1 MAPRGGPAPAPL
13 FRSSVPVPGAG
24 GTGRGPGGD
33 RGVATAAPAEPPL
46 RGPLA
51 FVLVLNVFPLVSG
64 SEQSGEP
71 GKCRQPLT
79 PAPRSPARI
88 VAALP
93 GLSQPCPD
101 CRSAP
106 ATWQG
111 PPVCRNAPCHMVLGT
126 SGEGEMSPFCPP
138 FPILGAGFR
147 GPGDPGK
154 PHPFPNLWTGFRSS
168 GDPGK
173 PPFPI
178 LGTGFRGSGDPGKPP
193 FPILGTEFR
202 GSGGSTQLTWCFS
215 RSYEDFYLSC
225 SLSHGGK
232 ELCSPLLT
240 RKAHVYKYLFHLII
254 WDQQICFP
262 VQVNRL
268 PRETLLSVTL
278 FAVPVPPPG
287 GSSDANKQRRVPE
300 ALGWVTTPLF
310 NFRQVLTCGRK
321 LLGLWPATQD
331 NSRARSSAPN
341 FNQPD
346 SVILQI
352 DFPTSAFEVK
362 FTNPPAAEFSPR
374 YEFGSLG
381 EEDQRQLREAMQ
393 KKSLYW

>member
-1 MAPRGGPAPAPL
+1 SL
-13 FRSSVPVPGAG
+13 
-24 GTGRGPGGD
+24 
-33 RGVATAAPAEPPL
+33 TAAILSLVELYCSTFNADFQPAAPGSRRLGTAQEARL
-46 RGPLA
+46 LTCPLA
-51 FVLVLNVFPLVSG
+51 FTVYG
-64 SEQSGEP
+64 
-71 GKCRQPLT
+71 T
-79 PAPRSPARI
+79 HRI
-88 VAALP
+88 PITWAA
-93 GLSQPCPD
+93 
-101 CRSAP
+101 
-106 ATWQG
+106 
-111 PPVCRNAPCHMVLGT
+111 
-126 SGEGEMSPFCPP
+126 
-138 FPILGAGFR
+138 
-147 GPGDPGK
+147 
-154 PHPFPNLWTGFRSS
+154 
-168 GDPGK
+168 
-173 PPFPI
+173 
-178 LGTGFRGSGDPGKPP
+178 
-193 FPILGTEFR
+193 
-202 GSGGSTQLTWCFS
+202 
-215 RSYEDFYLSC
+215 SYEDFYLSC

-240 RKAHVYKYLFHLII
+240 RKAHVHKYLFHLII

-352 DFPTSAFEVK
+352 DFPSSAFEVK
-362 FTNPPAAEFSPR
+362 FTNPPAAELGPR
-374 YEFGSLG
+374 YDFGSLG